1 MIKAYSQYFEE
12 EIHQAVCCRILVQL
26 LHIIRL
32 ELKRLKANTWSVRH
46 YSFTIKQ
53 DLKYLQC
60 PQSDHIG
67 ASMPADIQRYHVVSR
82 IHLYYETT

>member
-1 MIKAYSQYFEE
+1 MIKAYSQYFED
-12 EIHQAVCCRILVQL
+12 EIHQVVCCRILVQL

-32 ELKRLKANTWSVRH
+32 ELKSLKANTWYVRR
-46 YSFTIKQ
+46 YSFTITQ
-53 DLKYLQC
+53 GYKYLQC
-60 PQSDHIG
+60 PQSDRIG